1 MTIVSKQG
9 ESHKRSILAE
19 YLESLIV
26 DSFSLRAM
34 EDECASSVNAKPG
47 VMVEELVLGDD
58 GAVCE
63 VQCFTAWG
71 ECVSW
76 NLAKCDV
83 DKSCLDRARLVIE
96 QAASVLGAD
105 FVRLDALIRGSCEA
119 VFLSELELYPGN
131 NLSHLDQI
139 KLMRKLLHGYGFD
152 DQIKSVKKEAE
163 CFQWTEFEMDEI
175 EASEYQDVMRKSV
188 FL

>member
-1 MTIVSKQG
+1 MFCSTDCNNCRG
-9 ESHKRSILAE
+9 TN
-19 YLESLIV
+19 
-26 DSFSLRAM
+26 FF
-34 EDECASSVNAKPG
+34 AKFI
-47 VMVEELVLGDD
+47 
-58 GAVCE
+58 A
-63 VQCFTAWG
+63 
-71 ECVSW
+71 
-76 NLAKCDV
+76 
-83 DKSCLDRARLVIE
+83 
-96 QAASVLGAD
+96 AASVLGAD
-105 FVRLDALIRGSCEA
+105 FVRLDAMIRGSCEA